1 MNKILQYVLKL
12 NSIYDFWSFPRVNHF
27 QIVQLCIKQIS
38 GLYINFMERKPL
50 LRGVG
55 TNVDH
60 KRRWVSDMIVYTS
73 SVQKEKR

>member
-1 MNKILQYVLKL
+1 
-12 NSIYDFWSFPRVNHF
+12 
-27 QIVQLCIKQIS
+27 
-38 GLYINFMERKPL
+38 MERKPL

-55 TNVDH
+55 TKVDH